1 MPQWNPS
8 IFPKLLDYARRNG
21 IEKRYNTYYIRGV
34 ALVQCNEV
42 SINVTVAKDHLH
54 MFYDPV
60 VNMHFAYSMPFFYQ
74 YPNAQQLY
82 TEAKRLCGELEK
94 MASGVVVSPPSTP
107 PKNADAELDRIILSL
122 SLRSDRAVTKGTEY
136 HRAKDY
142 VKSRYPECYE
152 IIKYLGVKKETVKF
166 MESIFAKQWDIAENT
181 LTLLAMECTEPE
193 CVSRVGK
200 FIDQCREVI
209 IRKEVRE

>member
-1 MPQWNPS
+1 
-8 IFPKLLDYARRNG
+8 
-21 IEKRYNTYYIRGV
+21 
-34 ALVQCNEV
+34 
-42 SINVTVAKDHLH
+42 
-54 MFYDPV
+54 
-60 VNMHFAYSMPFFYQ
+60 MPFFYQ

-107 PKNADAELDRIILSL
+107 PKNADVDLDRIILSL
-122 SLRSDRAVTKGTEY
+122 SLRSDRAITKGTEY

-152 IIKYLGVKKETVKF
+152 IVKYLGVKKETVKF

-181 LTLLAMECTEPE
+181 LTLLALCTHVPE
-193 CVSRVGK
+193 LKKSKMCQEG
-200 FIDQCREVI
+200 I
-209 IRKEVRE
+209 

>member
-1 MPQWNPS
+1 MYS
-8 IFPKLLDYARRNG
+8 
-21 IEKRYNTYYIRGV
+21 
-34 ALVQCNEV
+34 
-42 SINVTVAKDHLH
+42 
-54 MFYDPV
+54 
-60 VNMHFAYSMPFFYQ
+60 AYSMPFFYQ

-82 TEAKRLCGELEK
+82 TEAKRLCSELEK
-94 MASGVVVSPPSTP
+94 MVSGVVVSPPSTP
-107 PKNADAELDRIILSL
+107 PKNADSDLDRIILSL
-122 SLRSDRAVTKGTEY
+122 SLRSDRAITKGTEY

-152 IIKYLGVKKETVKF
+152 IVKYLGIKKETVKF

-209 IRKEVRE
+209 TKKEVRE

>member
-1 MPQWNPS
+1 
-8 IFPKLLDYARRNG
+8 
-21 IEKRYNTYYIRGV
+21 
-34 ALVQCNEV
+34 
-42 SINVTVAKDHLH
+42 VTVAKDHLH

-60 VNMHFAYSMPFFYQ
+60 VNMYSAYSMPFFYQ
-74 YPNAQQLY
+74 YSNAQQLY

-107 PKNADAELDRIILSL
+107 PKNADSDLDRIILSL
-122 SLRSDRAVTKGTEY
+122 SLRSDRAITKGTEY

-152 IIKYLGVKKETVKF
+152 IVKYLGVKKETVKF